1 MIVFVEKIIA
11 LGGVAIGII
20 NAQLAAITTGS
31 TKIITRHDLSLV
43 DSSEQGA
50 SGKASNYELKTV
62 VIDVAKRNL
71 EIVGEKIYDSSVAVK
86 DSIFTKISGLV
97 DNEDI
102 SVSGTVSL
110 TKADAGD
117 HSISKD
123 LLTLISCRRLRI
135 FSIIPEIADSIP
147 DCFPSGKTLWISF

>member
-1 MIVFVEKIIA
+1 MMVPRGFKYSLRECYRACWKRKIA
-11 LGGVAIGII
+11 LSGSANISDP
-20 NAQLAAITTGS
+20 NAGS
-31 TKIITRHDLSLV
+31 TKIITSHDLSLA

-97 DNEDI
+97 VTKI
-102 SVSGTVSL
+102 STSMLQLVC
-110 TKADAGD
+110 
-117 HSISKD
+117 
-123 LLTLISCRRLRI
+123 LIQMLVTT
-135 FSIIPEIADSIP
+135 PYQP
-147 DCFPSGKTLWISF
+147 KISFK